1 MIFPGSRIWHEGAAA
16 DLAVITDEIK
26 MASFSGHIVLE
37 FQESLDLV
45 IVSEGEFLK
54 VIEKIGRR
62 ILTTKK
68 YREIWGKCQIKQGR
82 MAIFELPPS
91 LAVSLKG
98 LCQRRLVCTG
108 AYGSCDIGQVLRE
121 QKNAGLTGF
130 IDCICAQG
138 KGLLQMQQ
146 GVISSCYY
154 TEFHGLSYV
163 GMEAFRRW
171 HHDLVRAEEPFSLFV
186 SNFDDRSDNR
196 HLWGNMLS
204 ERLEEVKLPLSSSTE
219 RLAAAFG
226 TTVPEGEIIF
236 TEGQELRRAFTILEG
251 TVELSRKS
259 GGRRIV
265 LGRLDAGSVLGLSWL
280 DGKMPPPLT
289 GTAVMET
296 RLLSFD
302 RMQLDQI
309 IYNHPAMAATLI
321 GKASG
326 LLRGVMHRKDLF
338 QRNPRLND
346 LESYVLQILND
357 QPDAVL
363 DGLPPGELFR
373 QLAQLTPF
381 SLPQM
386 DQMVRELDSAG
397 RIQLDSGKVKL
408 QPEEL

>member
-1 MIFPGSRIWHEGAAA
+1 MIFPGSRIWHEGAAS

-26 MASFSGHIVLE
+26 MAGFSGHIVLE

-62 ILTTKK
+62 ILTAKK

-82 MAIFELPPS
+82 MVIFELPPS
-91 LAVSLKG
+91 LADSLKG

-108 AYGSCDIGQVLRE
+108 TYESCDIGQVLRE

-130 IDCICAQG
+130 IDCICTQG
-138 KGLLQMQQ
+138 KGLLQMEQ

-163 GMEAFRRW
+163 GMEAFRQW
-171 HHDLVRAEEPFSLFV
+171 HHSLVRAEEPYSLFV
-186 SNFDDRSDNR
+186 SNFDDGSDNR

-226 TTVPEGEIIF
+226 TTVPEGEVIF
-236 TEGQELRRAFTILEG
+236 TEGQTQGRAFYVIEG
-251 TVELSRKS
+251 TLELSRKS

-265 LGRLDAGSVLGLSWL
+265 HGRLDAGSVLGLSWL
-280 DGKMPPPLT
+280 DGDMTPPLT
-289 GTAVMET
+289 GTAVTET

-302 RMQLDQI
+302 RTQFDQI
-309 IYNHPAMAATLI
+309 VYNHPAMAATLI
-321 GKASG
+321 GKAAG
-326 LLRGVMHRKDLF
+326 QLRGVMRRKDLF
-338 QRNPRLND
+338 QRNPRLKD
-346 LESYVLQILND
+346 LESYVLQVLND
-357 QPDAVL
+357 RPDAVL

-373 QLAQLTPF
+373 QLAQVTPF

-386 DQMVRELDSAG
+386 DQMVRDLASAG

-408 QPEEL
+408 QPDEL

>member
-1 MIFPGSRIWHEGAAA
+1 MIFPGSRIWHEGAAS

-82 MAIFELPPS
+82 MTIFELPPP
-91 LAVSLKG
+91 LAESLKR

-108 AYGSCDIGQVLRE
+108 AYESCDIGQVIRE
-121 QKNAGLTGF
+121 QKKSGLTGF
-130 IDCICAQG
+130 IDCIGSSG
-138 KGLLQMQQ
+138 KGLMQMER
-146 GVISSCYY
+146 GVIVSCYY
-154 TEFHGLSYV
+154 TEFHGLGYV
-163 GMEAFRRW
+163 GMDAFRQW
-171 HHDLVRAEEPFSLFV
+171 HHSLVQAEEPYSLFV
-186 SNFDDRSDNR
+186 SDFDDGNNNHR
-196 HLWGNMLS
+196 LWESLLS
-204 ERLEEVKLPLSSSTE
+204 ERLEEVKLPLPSSTE
-219 RLAAAFG
+219 RLDAAFG
-226 TTVPEGEIIF
+226 TAVPEGELIFSEGRTQEKAFHII
-236 TEGQELRRAFTILEG
+236 EG
-251 TVELSRKS
+251 TVELSRRS

-265 LGRLDAGSVLGLSWL
+265 LGHLGAGSTLGLSWL
-280 DGKMPPPLT
+280 DGVMPPPLT
-289 GTAVMET
+289 CTAITET

-302 RMQLDQI
+302 RLQLDRI

-321 GKASG
+321 EKASVQ
-326 LLRGVMHRKDLF
+326 LRSVKHRLDLF
-338 QRNPRLND
+338 RHNPRLKD
-346 LESYVLQILND
+346 LESYVLQVLND
-357 QPDAVL
+357 RPDAIL
-363 DGLPPGELFR
+363 EGLPPGELFQ
-373 QLAQLTPF
+373 QLSHLTPY

-386 DQMVRELDSAG
+386 DQMVRELASAG